1 LGAETVWLKKEG
13 EGAMPLY
20 LVEPGVWIPLTP
32 LCQVMLVSKLGGEN
46 PSRAEHPVSEIL
58 NLA

>member
-1 LGAETVWLKKEG
+1 
-13 EGAMPLY
+13 MPLY

-46 PSRAEHPVSEIL
+46 PSELSIRYLRS
-58 NLA
+58 

>member
-1 LGAETVWLKKEG
+1 
-13 EGAMPLY
+13 MPLY